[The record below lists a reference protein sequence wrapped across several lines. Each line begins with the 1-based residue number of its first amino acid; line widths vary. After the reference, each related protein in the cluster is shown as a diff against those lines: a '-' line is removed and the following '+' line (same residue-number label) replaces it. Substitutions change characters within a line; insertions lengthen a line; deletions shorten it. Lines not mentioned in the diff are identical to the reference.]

1 MNATMALAE
10 TPYEQFGRHF
20 LRCFT
25 CHIGDRYIEDHFCEA
40 GRELLVVMLDEIAE
54 RDFRANQIDE
64 SRLTT

>member
-1 MNATMALAE
+1 MEQVIENAQDT
-10 TPYEQFGRHF
+10 FGRHF

-54 RDFRANQIDE
+54 RDFRANEIAE
-64 SRLTT
+64 GRLTT